1 MLKKIITIAVS
12 SFALIN
18 YLNAE
23 TAYSPAVTV
32 TGGSEESDSL
42 SGSGTFITS
51 DTIKSNNYDNI
62 DQVLKTI
69 PGVYSR
75 DENGFG
81 LFPNISLRGVAP
93 GRSQKITIMEDGV
106 LSQPA
111 PYSDFSAYFNPTT
124 GN

>member
-62 DQVLKTI
+62 DQV
-69 PGVYSR
+69 
-75 DENGFG
+75 
-81 LFPNISLRGVAP
+81 
-93 GRSQKITIMEDGV
+93 
-106 LSQPA
+106 
-111 PYSDFSAYFNPTT
+111 
-124 GN
+124 